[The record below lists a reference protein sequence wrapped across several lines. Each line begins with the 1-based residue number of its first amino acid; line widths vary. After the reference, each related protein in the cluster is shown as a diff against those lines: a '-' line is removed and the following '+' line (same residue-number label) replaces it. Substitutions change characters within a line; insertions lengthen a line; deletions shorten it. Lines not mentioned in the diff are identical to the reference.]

1 MIRDSIYLAAL
12 LTAAAA
18 CGVAA
23 ARTSAA
29 AMRWAIGR
37 AIVNTLG

>member
-18 CGVAA
+18 AGLLA

-29 AMRWAIGR
+29 ALRWAIGR
-37 AIVNTLG
+37 AILSIG